1 MIAVSRIPLDSVPVS
16 AGLGYDR
23 AESTANNSYSIIR
36 AVHFRVRG
44 FNAIYKRDIASLSN
58 FELESDTRAVFV
70 FARTKRVLTSA
81 GIPTL
86 KRN

>member
-1 MIAVSRIPLDSVPVS
+1 MIAVSCIPLDSVTVS

-23 AESTANNSYSIIR
+23 AESTANNSYSIVR
-36 AVHFRVRG
+36 AVHFCVRG

-58 FELESDTRAVFV
+58 FELESDTCAVFV